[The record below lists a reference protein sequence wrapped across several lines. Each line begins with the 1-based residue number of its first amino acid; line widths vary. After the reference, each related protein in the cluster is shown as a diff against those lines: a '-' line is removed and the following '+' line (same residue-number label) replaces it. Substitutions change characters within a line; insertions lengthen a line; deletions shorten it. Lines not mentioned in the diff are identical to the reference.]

1 MTALEKDVKVSSQGD
16 TMENKPFK
24 IAPYPLHLG
33 IEIVDRGEGF
43 ARLRLPYRKKLT
55 NPVGKLHGGAI
66 ASVADTAMAVA
77 IGSFVKIPGGHS
89 TVKLG
94 IKYKAP
100 VTDGEVI
107 AEARVT
113 RQKGKLFLAEAVIK
127 NGNGQVIAF
136 AAGTFMITHPDAKPR

>member
-1 MTALEKDVKVSSQGD
+1 MESQPLKVS
-16 TMENKPFK
+16 
-24 IAPYPLHLG
+24 PYPMHLG
-33 IEIVDRGEGF
+33 IEIIDRGEGF
-43 ARLRLPYRKKLT
+43 ARLRLPYRKELT

-89 TVKLG
+89 TVKLE

-107 AEARVT
+107 VEARVT
-113 RQKGKLFLAEAVIK
+113 RHKGKLFLAEAEVT
-127 NGNGQVIAF
+127 NGNGQVVAT
-136 AAGTFMITHPDAKPR
+136 AAGTFMITHPDAKIG

>member
-1 MTALEKDVKVSSQGD
+1 
-16 TMENKPFK
+16 MENKLFE
-24 IAPYPLHLG
+24 IAPYPIHLG
-33 IEIVDRGEGF
+33 IEIMERGEGF
-43 ARLRLPYRKKLT
+43 ARLRLPYRKELT

-89 TVKLG
+89 TVKLE

-107 AEARVT
+107 AEGRVT
-113 RQKGKLFLAEAVIK
+113 RQKGKLFLAEAVIT
-127 NGNGQVIAF
+127 NGNGQVVAF
-136 AAGTFMITHPDAKPR
+136 AAGTFMITHPDVKPS

>member
-1 MTALEKDVKVSSQGD
+1 
-16 TMENKPFK
+16 MENKPFK

-43 ARLRLPYRKKLT
+43 ARLRLPYRKELT

-89 TVKLG
+89 TVKLE
-94 IKYKAP
+94 IKYKVP

-113 RQKGKLFLAEAVIK
+113 RQKGKLFLAEALVT
-127 NGNGQVIAF
+127 NGDGQVVAT
-136 AAGTFMITHPDAKPR
+136 AAGTFMVTDSDSNPR